1 MDIWNLKG
9 GQLSFLNQ
17 NEIEEIHQRSLDI
30 LQEVG
35 CYMDHEKAL
44 EILKANGA
52 VVDASSKIVKI
63 PRNIVENALRCCP
76 SSMLLAARDPKRDI
90 HAEGD
95 RVYFGTGT
103 VPVNVIDL
111 ETGKYRKGL
120 NQDCHD
126 FARLIDALDYIHF
139 FKSMICPSD
148 VNQRVLELYMLYGA
162 YQNTTKQISSTSFS
176 VETAM
181 DQYRMGV
188 AVAGGEQA
196 FRQRPML
203 LINFLAVSPLSYD
216 YKALGGIIGAAQKG
230 YPMIIGSDPQGGTT
244 GPAPLAGQLVVNT
257 AESLAGITL
266 AQIVNPGVPVM
277 WGNIGSVAE
286 MRTGVVAT
294 GAIELALINSAFN
307 QMAKFYRLP
316 TYSTGGMTDSKT
328 SDAQAAVE
336 KSLQALT
343 VALAGGNYIH
353 NASGIM
359 DFSLSCSYEQYVI
372 DNEMLGMVCRV
383 LSGIQVNPDTL
394 SLDEIRAV
402 GPRGNFMGLRHTLKH
417 VREGEHYLPWLFDR
431 ATRDTWISQGARDI
445 QQVARER
452 ARAILSKHTVPPL
465 PAEVD
470 KELKAIIENAENTYG
485 RS

>member
-1 MDIWNLKG
+1 MDIWNLRG
-9 GQLSFLNQ
+9 GQLKFLTQ
-17 NEIEEIHQRSLDI
+17 SEIEEIHQRSLDV

-44 EILKANGA
+44 DVFKTHGA
-52 VVDASSKIVKI
+52 VVNKASRIVKI
-63 PRNIVENALRCCP
+63 PRNMVEHALRCCP
-76 SSMLLAARDPKRDI
+76 SSMLLAARDPRRDI
-90 HAEGD
+90 HAEGN

-103 VPVNVIDL
+103 VPINVIDL
-111 ETGKYRKGL
+111 DTGQYRKGL
-120 NQDCHD
+120 YQDCRD
-126 FARLIDALDYIHF
+126 FARLVDALDYIHF
-139 FKSMICPSD
+139 FKTMICPSD
-148 VNQRVLELYMLYGA
+148 VNQRLIELYMLYGA

-196 FRQRPML
+196 FKQRPML

-216 YKALGGIIGAAQKG
+216 YKALGGIMGAAEKG

-294 GAIELALINSAFN
+294 GAVELALINSAFN

-383 LSGIQVNPDTL
+383 LSGIRVDQDTL
-394 SLDEIRAV
+394 SFDAIREV

-417 VREGEHYLPWLFDR
+417 VRAGEHYLPWLFDR
-431 ATRDTWISQGARDI
+431 STRDTWIHSGARDTR
-445 QQVARER
+445 QLARER
-452 ARAILSKHTVPPL
+452 AQAILAQHTVTPL
-465 PAEVD
+465 PAETD
-470 KELKAIIENAENTYG
+470 KELLAIIDHAEKTYG
-485 RS
+485 RG